1 MKVYMYYCGLIN
13 SVFSTKCQVFFS
25 SEEENLTSFH
35 GWRKI
40 KISGISGALWLTLE
54 LWVTWNN
61 LLDLEF

>member
-1 MKVYMYYCGLIN
+1 MILHMKVYMYYCGLIN

-40 KISGISGALWLTLE
+40 KISGISGAL
-54 LWVTWNN
+54 
-61 LLDLEF
+61 